1 MVFNDY
7 KRKQYLHTFST
18 ALVTGSLDLDVQP
31 AHSIGKDLSHSL
43 SVDYVAFA
51 ETSRIPLTCL
61 QGIWNKPA
69 EILDTEGAI
78 VPAPGC
84 DVGAKLVL
92 RGKNHTLL
100 HQRNL
105 TCLLVT

>member
-1 MVFNDY
+1 MTTDQ
-7 KRKQYLHTFST
+7 RKQYLHTFST

-31 AHSIGKDLSHSL
+31 ANSIGKDLSLSL
-43 SVDYVAFA
+43 SIDYVAFA
-51 ETSRIPLTCL
+51 ETSRVPLTCL

-84 DVGAKLVL
+84 DAGAKFVL
-92 RGKNHTLL
+92 REKKTTPGYTKEI
-100 HQRNL
+100 
-105 TCLLVT
+105 